1 MNLASLGRFLCFL
14 GLHADRENL
23 RFAFFK
29 CRRCG
34 KIRDF
39 TYPSEWRGF
48 MKPRRPEKEA
58 QIGIPLKPVPA
69 ERANAQTQA
78 EGPSIEHFTRE
89 SLGAGR
95 GKSA

>member
-1 MNLASLGRFLCFL
+1 MTFSSLGRFLCSI
-14 GLHADRENL
+14 GLHAYREDQ

-29 CRRCG
+29 CQRCG

-39 TYPSEWRGF
+39 TYPPEWRGF

-58 QIGIPLKPVPA
+58 QIGIPLKPLPA
-69 ERANAQTQA
+69 ERANVQSQA

>member
-14 GLHADRENL
+14 GLHADREDQ

-39 TYPSEWRGF
+39 TYPPEWRGF

-58 QIGIPLKPVPA
+58 QIGIPLKPFPA
-69 ERANAQTQA
+69 GGA
-78 EGPSIEHFTRE
+78 EPLAESNGSRIEHFTRE
-89 SLGAGR
+89 SLGTGR